1 MEEKIYKVKL
11 AEINTNDCL
20 VFEIDGDIYNV
31 NLNSEDQETLKKLFF
46 KIINLTFSFKPTF
59 VLSEEAENY
68 PIQIFIEISKEYL
81 KDLNSEI
88 EKIMENNPNFE
99 EVNN

>member
-1 MEEKIYKVKL
+1 MEEKIYEVKL
-11 AEINTNDCL
+11 AKINTNDCL